1 MPYPRRRYT
10 SGISL
15 RSAATDEPGRRAHI
29 GAAPNSVWPN
39 PRIRRWALVVWVVL
53 IAGFAA
59 AHAIHLQ
66 ADFPNHSPWSFDYA
80 KYTDEGWYGD
90 AAVRAHLLGHW
101 YLPGDFNPA
110 PAVPLWPALEWILFS
125 FTGVGIV
132 PARALAI
139 AFFFLELLLAYS
151 LLRTRGPRWTALLA
165 LSLIVTS
172 PFLFAFS
179 RLAILEPMLIALML
193 GTLNL
198 AVRLPRWRRP
208 GAVSVAIGVLFGLM
222 LLTKTTALFLAPAI
236 AWAVI
241 VSLWSERRKALRCA
255 IAAVAAATVVFGGWL
270 ALIAHSGLWRD
281 YKYFFFINK
290 YDKPT
295 EWYWPLLSLWWS
307 FKGGLWAD
315 RILIPI
321 AGLVVVLLVLAART
335 SWSRKIWRDPV
346 FGASA
351 LALAGYILFM
361 TLQNHPQAR
370 YYAVV
375 ALFAFLVLVIGTEAL
390 VTAPAEQTHVPWR
403 IAGAAILGAAIVAA
417 GFNAARTMI
426 FVTHPEYT
434 FVTAARQLTGYID
447 QHPNGKRLL
456 DSISGDEIS
465 MITHLPSLCDDF
477 GTEDLPEKLA
487 DYNPGWWA
495 TWNDIDPGTLED
507 LHIHYSLEQVAS
519 FPAFDDPDR
528 NVLVLFKLHP
538 LPGGKPR
545 EHGPALQVPLPG
557 DKIDISVQ

>member
-1 MPYPRRRYT
+1 MDEIGWGARVC
-10 SGISL
+10 
-15 RSAATDEPGRRAHI
+15 AAANR
-29 GAAPNSVWPN
+29 VWLKPAT
-39 PRIRRWALVVWVVL
+39 RRWAFAIWLLL

-59 AHAIHLQ
+59 MHALRLQ

-125 FTGVGIV
+125 FTGVGII
-132 PARALAI
+132 PARALAVS
-139 AFFFLELLLAYS
+139 FFFLELLLAYS

-165 LSLIVTS
+165 ISLVVAS

-179 RLAILEPMLIALML
+179 RLAILEPMLVALML
-193 GTLNL
+193 AALNL
-198 AVRLPRWRRP
+198 AVRLPRLRRP
-208 GAVSVAIGVLFGLM
+208 LAASVAIGVLFALM

-241 VSLWSERRKALRCA
+241 LPLRREPRKALRCA
-255 IAAVAAATVVFGGWL
+255 IAAGGTAIAVFGGWL
-270 ALIAHSGLWRD
+270 ALVALAGLWRD
-281 YKYFFFINK
+281 YRYFFFINS
-290 YDKPT
+290 YPKPT

-315 RILIPI
+315 RILIPL
-321 AGLVVVLLVLAART
+321 AGVVVLLLVLAMRASWARKV
-335 SWSRKIWRDPV
+335 WGDPV

-370 YYAVV
+370 YYTVV
-375 ALFAFLVLVIGTEAL
+375 ALFAFIVLAIGTEAL
-390 VTAPAEQTHVPWR
+390 CTAPAEQTRVPWR
-403 IAGAAILGAAIVAA
+403 LAGAVILGGSVIAA
-417 GFNAARTMI
+417 GCNAVWTLVYVA
-426 FVTHPEYT
+426 HPEYT
-434 FVTAARQLTGYID
+434 FVTTARQLTDYID

-456 DSISGDEIS
+456 VSVSGDEIS

-487 DYNPGWWA
+487 DYKPGWWA

-507 LHIHYSLEQVAS
+507 LHVHYSLEQVAS
-519 FPAFDDPDR
+519 FRAFDDPDR
-528 NVLVLFKLHP
+528 NLLVLFKLHP
-538 LPGGKPR
+538 LPGGKTR
-545 EHGPALQVPLPG
+545 DAGPALQVPLPG
-557 DKIDISVQ
+557 DKIDIPVE

>member
-1 MPYPRRRYT
+1 MRPQT
-10 SGISL
+10 
-15 RSAATDEPGRRAHI
+15 TDETGRPARIRTAWNRALLKP
-29 GAAPNSVWPN
+29 AY
-39 PRIRRWALVVWVVL
+39 RRWALAAWVLL
-53 IAGFAA
+53 IAGFAT

-80 KYTDEGWYGD
+80 KYTDEGWYGN

-110 PAVPLWPALEWILFS
+110 PAVPLWAALEWILFS

-139 AFFFLELLLAYS
+139 LFFFLELMLAYS

-165 LSLIVTS
+165 LTLAVTS
-172 PFLFAFS
+172 PFLFSFS
-179 RLAILEPMLIALML
+179 RLAILEPMLVALTL
-193 GTLNL
+193 AALNL
-198 AVRLPRWRRP
+198 AVRLPRMHRP
-208 GAVSVAIGVLFGLM
+208 VAVSAAIGVLFALM
-222 LLTKTTALFLAPAI
+222 LLTKTTAVFLAPAI

-241 VSLWSERRKALRCA
+241 VPLWGDRRKALRCA
-255 IAAVAAATVVFGGWL
+255 ISAVGAATAVFGGWL
-270 ALIAHSGLWRD
+270 ALIAHTGLWRD
-281 YKYFFFINK
+281 YRYFFFINT

-315 RILIPI
+315 RMLIPMTG
-321 AGLVVVLLVLAART
+321 AVVVLLALAMRT
-335 SWSRKIWRDPV
+335 SWSRKVWRDPV
-346 FGASA
+346 FGAST

-370 YYAVV
+370 YYTVV
-375 ALFAFLVLVIGTEAL
+375 ALFSFIVLAIATEAL
-390 VTAPAEQTHVPWR
+390 LTVPTEQAFVAWR
-403 IAGAAILGAAIVAA
+403 LAGAAILGSSVIAA
-417 GFNAARTMI
+417 GFNAAWTLAY
-426 FVTHPEYT
+426 VTHPEYS

-456 DSISGDEIS
+456 VSISGDEIS
-465 MITHLPSLCDDF
+465 MITHLATLCDDF

-519 FPAFDDPDR
+519 FRAFDDPDR

-557 DKIDISVQ
+557 DKIDIPVE

>member
-1 MPYPRRRYT
+1 M
-10 SGISL
+10 
-15 RSAATDEPGRRAHI
+15 
-29 GAAPNSVWPN
+29 
-39 PRIRRWALVVWVVL
+39 VWVAL
-53 IAGFAA
+53 IAGFAV
-59 AHAIHLQ
+59 AHAVHLQ

-90 AAVRAHLLGHW
+90 AAVRAHLLGRW
-101 YLPGDFNPA
+101 YVPGDFNPA
-110 PAVPLWPALEWILFS
+110 PAVPLWPALEWVLFS

-139 AFFFLELLLAYS
+139 SFFFLELLLAYS

-165 LSLIVTS
+165 VTLIVTS
-172 PFLFAFS
+172 PFVFAFS
-179 RLAILEPMLIALML
+179 RLAILEPMLVALML
-193 GTLNL
+193 AALNL
-198 AVRLPRWRRP
+198 AVRLPKVRRP
-208 GAVSVAIGVLFGLM
+208 VAVSIAIGVLFGLM
-222 LLTKTTALFLAPAI
+222 MLTKTTALFLAPAV

-241 VSLWSERRKALRCA
+241 VPLWRDRREALRCA

-270 ALIAHSGLWRD
+270 TLIAHAGLWRD

-315 RILIPI
+315 RVLIPI
-321 AGLVVVLLVLAART
+321 AGLVVMLLVLAART
-335 SWSRKIWRDPV
+335 SWSRKVWRDPV

-351 LALAGYILFM
+351 LSLAGYILFM

-375 ALFAFLVLVIGTEAL
+375 ALFAFLVLAIGTEAL
-390 VTAPAEQTHVPWR
+390 LAAPKEQKRVPWR
-403 IAGAAILGAAIVAA
+403 MAGAAILGVAMVVV
-417 GFNAARTMI
+417 GFNAVRTLVYI
-426 FVTHPEYT
+426 TYPEYT
-434 FVTAARQLTGYID
+434 FVSAARQLTSYID
-447 QHPNGKRLL
+447 QHPNGNRLL
-456 DSISGDEIS
+456 VSISGDEIS

-487 DYNPGWWA
+487 EYNPGWWA

-507 LHIHYSLEQVAS
+507 LHVHYSLEQVAS
-519 FPAFDDPDR
+519 FRAFDDPDR
-528 NVLVLFKLHP
+528 NVLVLFKLHA

-545 EHGPALQVPLPG
+545 EHGPALQVPLPD
-557 DKIDISVQ
+557 DKIEISVQ

>member
-1 MPYPRRRYT
+1 MPDPPRRYT

-15 RSAATDEPGRRAHI
+15 RPAATDQTGRPA
-29 GAAPNSVWPN
+29 
-39 PRIRRWALVVWVVL
+39 RIRAAWNRILLNPAFGRWAFAVWLLL
-53 IAGFAA
+53 IAGLAA
-59 AHAIHLQ
+59 AHVVHLQ

-101 YLPGDFNPA
+101 YVPGDFNPA
-110 PAVPLWPALEWILFS
+110 PAVPLWPALEWVLFC

-139 AFFFLELLLAYS
+139 SFFFLELLLAYS

-165 LSLIVTS
+165 VTLIVTS

-179 RLAILEPMLIALML
+179 RLAILEPMLVALML
-193 GTLNL
+193 AALNL
-198 AVRLPRWRRP
+198 AVRLPRMRRP
-208 GAVSVAIGVLFGLM
+208 VAVSVAIGGLFGLM
-222 LLTKTTALFLAPAI
+222 MLTKTTALFLAPAI

-241 VSLWSERRKALRCA
+241 VPLWSDRRKALRCA
-255 IAAVAAATVVFGGWL
+255 ISAVAAATAVFGGWL
-270 ALIAHSGLWRD
+270 ALIAYAGLWRD

-315 RILIPI
+315 RLLIPI
-321 AGLVVVLLVLAART
+321 AGLVVVLLVLAVRT
-335 SWSRKIWRDPV
+335 SWSHRIWRDPV

-375 ALFAFLVLVIGTEAL
+375 ALFAFLVLAIGTEAL
-390 VTAPAEQTHVPWR
+390 LTAPVEQTRVPWKL
-403 IAGAAILGAAIVAA
+403 AGAAILAAAVVAA
-417 GFNAARTMI
+417 GFNAAWTLVY
-426 FVTHPEYT
+426 VTHPEYT
-434 FVTAARQLTGYID
+434 FVTAARQLTRYID
-447 QHPNGKRLL
+447 QHPNGNRLL
-456 DSISGDEIS
+456 VSISGDEIS

-519 FPAFDDPDR
+519 FRAFDDPDR

-545 EHGPALQVPLPG
+545 EHGPALQVPLPD
-557 DKIDISVQ
+557 DKIEISVQ